1 MLKKTLLRSLN
12 ILKISTWIT
21 AFIALAI
28 LLVIA
33 FFVMFPQTIK
43 GSLEDQLSQVI
54 GLDVEIDKLSLEFQD
69 NELLLAV
76 KNLEISSKDLEP
88 IASIDVLRW
97 NVDLLALYQGIE
109 IPGHID
115 INELI
120 IDVSSINNYVSII
133 NTDNILSSIGLTRLL
148 ALKSLSIDKT
158 RLIGDQSLELAA
170 IELKRNKERLTL
182 SMRDQSLFSNSQIPK
197 LGSALNIN
205 TTIDVTKATEDRVAV
220 IPFSLKN
227 EDFNLSAQ
235 LKIFNQ
241 QDRVYLEFESYI
253 DEIEVSKINQNL
265 PSALANTAAALW
277 LDQVI
282 DKGFLTDISLT
293 TRFNMSGDLDRPNT
307 KFSANLSNA
316 NLNLDSKW
324 PSISDLNAK
333 VNFSNDYLRLTS
345 NKAQIDG
352 IDLSYLSIT
361 SKDFNMEGSELSVN
375 TRFNSQSKKVSEFI
389 KQSNVP
395 SRFKN
400 YLNEFELEGRL
411 WGNLNLVVPLK
422 NDSNQNPKITFDMYA
437 SDNKL
442 SLLNG
447 SLLIN
452 EFNSQISFNNGL
464 IQTKGKGLIGN
475 ELFQLSLNPKDWI
488 TDENAKFKLKLSHLE
503 TKTDAYIAKKS
514 INEWHTIIDSD
525 ILKSNINLVINKDG
539 SYDIQLTDSKI
550 LNLEGIN
557 NWKLYPDFFPSFH
570 LNSSDAKVNGK
581 AIPNF
586 DVDLISHNNV
596 MEIKNLTFENIGL
609 SNDDLVF
616 NGSWFN
622 GRTILRAKATN
633 NNLSDFLLKFK
644 VNEPVIGGAFNADL
658 RLYCDCEPW
667 EVSTKKV
674 SGFMKAKVEK
684 GVFTN
689 QDPNLLK
696 LLSYI
701 NLESI
706 ADRLRLSR
714 TELRDQGYVYDQINA
729 KFLFNDGVAKVDY
742 FLVESEESDIELTGF
757 VDLIKQDYNL
767 AANVQPSIA
776 DTVPLATYLAGG
788 GLAGLGVWAAD
799 KVLFGGEV
807 FGELL
812 DNVVEITFV
821 ISGPW
826 SNPIIEKL
834 DGVKV
839 L

>member
-488 TDENAKFKLKLSHLE
+488 TDENAKFKLKLSHLDSM
-503 TKTDAYIAKKS
+503 TDVYIAKKS

-525 ILKSNINLVINKDG
+525 ILKSNINLVIEKDG
-539 SYDIQLTDSKI
+539 SYDVQLTDSKI

-581 AIPNF
+581 TIPNF
-586 DVDLISHNNV
+586 DVDLISHDNV

-644 VNEPVIGGAFNADL
+644 VNEPVIGGVFNADL

>member
-76 KNLEISSKDLEP
+76 KNLEISSKDLKP

-120 IDVSSINNYVSII
+120 IDFSSINNYVSII

-148 ALKSLSIDKT
+148 ALKSLSINKT

-205 TTIDVTKATEDRVAV
+205 TTIDVTKATEDKVAV

-525 ILKSNINLVINKDG
+525 ILKSNINLVIEKDG
-539 SYDIQLTDSKI
+539 SYDVQLTDSKI

-581 AIPNF
+581 TIPNF
-586 DVDLISHNNV
+586 DVDLISHDNV

-644 VNEPVIGGAFNADL
+644 VNEPVIGGAFNSDL

>member
-400 YLNEFELEGRL
+400 YLNEFELDGRL

-488 TDENAKFKLKLSHLE
+488 MDENAKFKLKLSHLE

-525 ILKSNINLVINKDG
+525 ILKSNINLVIEKDG
-539 SYDIQLTDSKI
+539 SYDVQLTDSKI

-581 AIPNF
+581 TIPNF
-586 DVDLISHNNV
+586 DVDLISHDNV

>member
-525 ILKSNINLVINKDG
+525 ILKSNINLVIEKDG
-539 SYDIQLTDSKI
+539 SYDVQLTDSKI

-581 AIPNF
+581 TIPNF
-586 DVDLISHNNV
+586 DVDLISHDNV

-729 KFLFNDGVAKVDY
+729 KFLFNDGMAKVDY

>member
-54 GLDVEIDKLSLEFQD
+54 GLDVNIDKLSLEFQN

-170 IELKRNKERLTL
+170 IELKRNKEKLTL

-525 ILKSNINLVINKDG
+525 ILKSNINLVIEKDG
-539 SYDIQLTDSKI
+539 SYDVQLTDSKI

-581 AIPNF
+581 TIPNF
-586 DVDLISHNNV
+586 DVDLISHDNV

-776 DTVPLATYLAGG
+776 DTIPLATYLAGG

>member
-1 MLKKTLLRSLN
+1 
-12 ILKISTWIT
+12 
-21 AFIALAI
+21 
-28 LLVIA
+28 
-33 FFVMFPQTIK
+33 
-43 GSLEDQLSQVI
+43 
-54 GLDVEIDKLSLEFQD
+54 
-69 NELLLAV
+69 
-76 KNLEISSKDLEP
+76 
-88 IASIDVLRW
+88 
-97 NVDLLALYQGIE
+97 
-109 IPGHID
+109 
-115 INELI
+115 
-120 IDVSSINNYVSII
+120 
-133 NTDNILSSIGLTRLL
+133 
-148 ALKSLSIDKT
+148 
-158 RLIGDQSLELAA
+158 
-170 IELKRNKERLTL
+170 
-182 SMRDQSLFSNSQIPK
+182 
-197 LGSALNIN
+197 
-205 TTIDVTKATEDRVAV
+205 
-220 IPFSLKN
+220 
-227 EDFNLSAQ
+227 
-235 LKIFNQ
+235 
-241 QDRVYLEFESYI
+241 
-253 DEIEVSKINQNL
+253 
-265 PSALANTAAALW
+265 
-277 LDQVI
+277 
-282 DKGFLTDISLT
+282 
-293 TRFNMSGDLDRPNT
+293 
-307 KFSANLSNA
+307 
-316 NLNLDSKW
+316 
-324 PSISDLNAK
+324 
-333 VNFSNDYLRLTS
+333 
-345 NKAQIDG
+345 
-352 IDLSYLSIT
+352 
-361 SKDFNMEGSELSVN
+361 
-375 TRFNSQSKKVSEFI
+375 
-389 KQSNVP
+389 
-395 SRFKN
+395 
-400 YLNEFELEGRL
+400 
-411 WGNLNLVVPLK
+411 
-422 NDSNQNPKITFDMYA
+422 
-437 SDNKL
+437 
-442 SLLNG
+442 
-447 SLLIN
+447 
-452 EFNSQISFNNGL
+452 
-464 IQTKGKGLIGN
+464 
-475 ELFQLSLNPKDWI
+475 
-488 TDENAKFKLKLSHLE
+488 
-503 TKTDAYIAKKS
+503 
-514 INEWHTIIDSD
+514 
-525 ILKSNINLVINKDG
+525 
-539 SYDIQLTDSKI
+539 
-550 LNLEGIN
+550 
-557 NWKLYPDFFPSFH
+557 
-570 LNSSDAKVNGK
+570 
-581 AIPNF
+581 
-586 DVDLISHNNV
+586 

-674 SGFMKAKVEK
+674 SGFMKAEVEK

>member
-12 ILKISTWIT
+12 VLKISTWIT

-148 ALKSLSIDKT
+148 ALKSLSINKT

-345 NKAQIDG
+345 NKAKIDG

-525 ILKSNINLVINKDG
+525 ILKSNINLVIEKDG
-539 SYDIQLTDSKI
+539 SYDVQLTDSKI

-581 AIPNF
+581 TIPNF
-586 DVDLISHNNV
+586 DVDLISHDNV

>member
-88 IASIDVLRW
+88 IASIDVLKW
-97 NVDLLALYQGIE
+97 NVDLLALYEGIE

-525 ILKSNINLVINKDG
+525 ILKSNINLVIEKDG
-539 SYDIQLTDSKI
+539 SYDVQLTDSKI

-581 AIPNF
+581 TIPNF
-586 DVDLISHNNV
+586 DVDLISHDNV

-714 TELRDQGYVYDQINA
+714 TELRDQGYVYDEINA